1 MSAHLAHCTE
11 SRIVLKMGQQQKLYP
26 PTDISVPLQ
35 CHPQQLS
42 VRFENLVHSIF
53 KNENSSMEINMSYF
67 RVLHWQQW
75 QSLASG
81 PCRRLGLFKT
91 YPKLGFYNNFVRF
104 HVFMRL
110 LVPEISKFLFF
121 EELLTKNSPTLANSQ
136 YSWCS
141 STRFTRLIYAKI
153 LSITFFCPLDMKF
166 PFWLLSGELRR

>member
-1 MSAHLAHCTE
+1 
-11 SRIVLKMGQQQKLYP
+11 MGQQQKLYP

-53 KNENSSMEINMSYF
+53 RNENSFMEINMSYF

-75 QSLASG
+75 QSPASG
-81 PCRRLGLFKT
+81 HCRRLGLFKT
-91 YPKLGFYNNFVRF
+91 YPKLEFYNNFVMF
-104 HVFMRL
+104 HGFMRL

-166 PFWLLSGELRR
+166 PFWLLSG

>member
-1 MSAHLAHCTE
+1 M
-11 SRIVLKMGQQQKLYP
+11 LKMGQQQKLYP

-166 PFWLLSGELRR
+166 PFWLLSG